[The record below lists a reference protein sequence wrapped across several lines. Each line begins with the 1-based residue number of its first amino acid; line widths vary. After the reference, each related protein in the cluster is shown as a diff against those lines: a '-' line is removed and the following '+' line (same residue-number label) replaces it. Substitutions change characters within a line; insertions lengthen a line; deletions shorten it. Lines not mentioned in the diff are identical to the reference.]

1 MGPVKAALEASVRY
15 VAAELGSSHIRVH
28 AISPG
33 PLKTRAASGIA
44 GFDELL
50 NKAAAQA
57 PAGSLVSIEDVGFAA
72 AGLAGDNARLITGGT
87 IHVDG
92 GLHIIG

>member
-1 MGPVKAALEASVRY
+1 MARVTVEDCIDKVPNRFELILLAA
-15 VAAELGSSHIRVH
+15 H
-28 AISPG
+28 
-33 PLKTRAASGIA
+33 RARNHRSRLR
-44 GFDELL
+44 DRRR
-50 NKAAAQA
+50 
-57 PAGSLVSIEDVGFAA
+57 AGSLVSIEDVGFAA

>member
-1 MGPVKAALEASVRY
+1 
-15 VAAELGSSHIRVH
+15 
-28 AISPG
+28 
-33 PLKTRAASGIA
+33 
-44 GFDELL
+44 
-50 NKAAAQA
+50 
-57 PAGSLVSIEDVGFAA
+57 VSIEDVGFAA